1 MVMESTCAHIIFAMR
16 NENKYK
22 ELNKYKMKKILLFI
36 TAVVVTLSSFANDE
50 TPLVV
55 SAGHVKN
62 IELGSNMK
70 VTLINAASLKTATST
85 NPVDVFEKLNI
96 EVSNGNMR
104 LEFRTKTDKNQ
115 RVYIIVDD
123 LSSLTIG
130 ENTFVDTQDFLDA
143 KKIKIIIADQSYV
156 RLLTDATVDAYSMD
170 GLSVDIQTK
179 RFSSQTVKT
188 PL

>member
-1 MVMESTCAHIIFAMR
+1 
-16 NENKYK
+16 
-22 ELNKYKMKKILLFI
+22 MKKILLFI
-36 TAVVVTLSSFANDE
+36 TALVITLAGFANDE

-55 SAGHVKN
+55 SAGQVRKN

-70 VTLINAASLKTATST
+70 VTLINAASLKTATNA

-104 LEFRTKTDKNQ
+104 LELRTKTDKNQ

-123 LSSLTIG
+123 LQSLTIG

-143 KKIKIIIADQSYV
+143 EKIKIIIADQSYV
-156 RLLTDATVDAYSMD
+156 RLLTNATVNAYSID

-179 RFSSQTVKT
+179 RFSSPKIKA